1 MSSGQNGCLRVM
13 ANPGYPNP
21 LAVEAVIKRLA
32 EACRSVG
39 HQFWPDDISLLDPRT
54 ANASR
59 ILTSRQL
66 TDLYLLAL
74 AVAHQGRFVGFDK
87 AIALEAISG
96 AQPRHL
102 LTL

>member
-1 MSSGQNGCLRVM
+1 M

-21 LAVEAVIKRLA
+21 LPVEAVIKRLA
-32 EACRSVG
+32 EAGRSAV

-54 ANASR
+54 ANATR

-74 AVAHQGRFVGFDK
+74 AVAHQGRFVSFDK
-87 AIALEAISG
+87 GIALEAICG